1 MRIGGVVALLLTLV
15 AGCSSAGAPD
25 AVPTASPSPTASHDA
40 YSLPAQFAKTVKGGA
55 LELSE
60 QQDDFGEYVQ
70 HTVTYT
76 ADGVTVSGVLN
87 LPDGDGPFPAVVL
100 NHGHIDPDVY
110 VTGQGMNRELDY
122 LAREGFVVL
131 HTDYRGHAQ
140 SDAVSDLEHE
150 LRLGYAKDAIAA
162 VKALRRLPQV
172 DSKRVAMAGRSMGG
186 GVTFDALVAE
196 PDIVDAAVV
205 WASVS
210 TRFVDNYRQWTEP
223 NRPGTASEVVRRL
236 GTYEENPR
244 QWREMSPRYYFD
256 RIDAAVMM
264 HHGTLDESCPYQW
277 ALDTRA
283 ALEKSDV
290 DLTFHAYEG
299 EGHTFYPQWE
309 QSMRRTVDFLRAN
322 A

>member
-1 MRIGGVVALLLTLV
+1 MRIGLVGMLLAALL
-15 AGCSSAGAPD
+15 AGCSAPTPD
-25 AVPTASPSPTASHDA
+25 RVPTTASPRPDASHDP
-40 YSLPAQFAKTVKGGA
+40 YSLPAQFTSKVKGSA
-55 LELSE
+55 LALSPNS
-60 QQDDFGEYVQ
+60 DDFGAYRQ
-70 HTVTYT
+70 HTVTYK

-87 LPDGDGPFPAVVL
+87 IPKGNGPFPAVVL
-100 NHGHIDPDVY
+100 NHGHIEPAVY

-140 SDAVSDLEHE
+140 SDPAGDLEHE
-150 LRLGYAKDAIAA
+150 LRLGYVKDSIAA
-162 VKALRRLPQV
+162 VKVLRRLPQV
-172 DSKRVAMAGRSMGG
+172 DADRVAMAGRSMGG
-186 GVTFDALVAE
+186 GVTFGALVVE

-223 NRPGTASEVVRRL
+223 NRPGTASAVVRRW
-236 GTYEENPR
+236 GTYEDNPEP
-244 QWREMSPRYYFD
+244 WRELSPQYYVG

-264 HHGTLDESCPYQW
+264 HHGTLDESCPYAW
-277 ALDTRA
+277 ALDTKR
-283 ALEKSDV
+283 ALERAGV
-290 DLTFHAYEG
+290 DLTFHSYAG

-309 QSMRRTVDFLRAN
+309 TSMRRTVDFLREN

>member
-1 MRIGGVVALLLTLV
+1 MIRWLLASLLAVGSLT
-15 AGCSSAGAPD
+15 GCS
-25 AVPTASPSPTASHDA
+25 PTIVGSDRPSPTPTVSHDA
-40 YSLPAQFAKTVKGGA
+40 YSLPAQFGKTVRGSGLK
-55 LELSE
+55 LSE
-60 QQDDFGEYVQ
+60 TSDDFGAYVQ
-70 HTVTYT
+70 HTVTYK
-76 ADGVTVSGVLN
+76 ADDVTVSGVLN
-87 LPDGDGPFPAVVL
+87 IPKGAGPFPAVVL

-140 SDAVSDLEHE
+140 SDPVSNLDHE
-150 LRLGYAKDAIAA
+150 LRIGYAKDSIAA
-162 VKALRRLPQV
+162 VKVLRRLPKV
-172 DSKRVAMAGRSMGG
+172 DPKRVALAGRSMGG
-186 GVTFDALVAE
+186 GVTFDDLVAE

-223 NRPGTASEVVRRL
+223 NRPGSASEVVRRL

-244 QWREMSPRYYFD
+244 QWREMSSRYYFD

-283 ALEKSDV
+283 ALQKAGV
-290 DLTFHAYEG
+290 DLKFHEYEG

-309 QSMRRTVDFLRAN
+309 QSMRRTVDFLQAN